1 MKPGISSILT
11 LTLLVWSVGSTIA
24 HAANPD
30 HVQRLFKTNQC
41 PNCDLSNAELND
53 ANLFGANLVNAN
65 LQGANLSGANLGSAN
80 LTDTN
85 LSSAKLTNS
94 YLHLAT
100 LEGTNLSQADLSG
113 SYLKNALLRNVN
125 LQGANLQRVNLSQT
139 NLSGTSLQ
147 GVDLREAN
155 LSRAMFTGMIPGASA
170 GGLAFFGS
178 PSFSETYFRQMLCEA
193 GATGNSPPP
202 TEELERYGIALA
214 NLNGANLTGA
224 NLSEA
229 LLVAG
234 DLRGTNLSQANL
246 TKACMGY
253 VRLNNA
259 ILDGADLNNAR
270 LENAILE
277 GTSLKDVK
285 NANLDKTFASAAIA
299 QAGPAQSEA
308 RQYVGSMNRAEQAYY
323 LEMNKFTGNIGEL
336 GLGIPTET
344 ENYLYRAFVKGK
356 GNQSRVITAG
366 IARKDGLKS
375 YIGLVTIGNTPRG
388 ELITLATLCE
398 SAQPAK
404 MLPPREALDRLSF
417 QSPCPPG
424 YKKL

>member
-1 MKPGISSILT
+1 MKPGIFSALT
-11 LTLLVWSVGSTIA
+11 LTFLVWSAGGTIA
-24 HAANPD
+24 QAANPD
-30 HVQRLFKTNQC
+30 HVQRLLKTNQC
-41 PNCDLSNAELND
+41 PNCDLSNAELTD

-65 LQGANLSGANLGSAN
+65 LQGANLTGVNLGSAN
-80 LTDTN
+80 LTDAN
-85 LSSAKLTNS
+85 LSGAKLINA

-100 LEGTNLSQADLSG
+100 FDGTNLNQADLSG
-113 SYLKNALLRNVN
+113 SYLRGVLIRNTSLR
-125 LQGANLQRVNLSQT
+125 GASLQRVNLSQT
-139 NLSGTSLQ
+139 NLSGVNLQ

-155 LSRAMFTGMIPGASA
+155 LNRTMLTGMIPGASTA
-170 GGLAFFGS
+170 GLGLLGT
-178 PSFSETYFRQMLCEA
+178 PSFSETYFRQTLCEA

-202 TEELERYGIALA
+202 DDELERYGIALA
-214 NLNGANLTGA
+214 NLNGANLSGA

-246 TKACMGY
+246 TKTCLGY
-253 VRLNNA
+253 AKLNNA

-277 GTSLKDVK
+277 GASLKDVK
-285 NANLDKTFASAAIA
+285 NANLDKTFASEAIA
-299 QAGPAQSEA
+299 QAGPIQTEA

-323 LEMNKFTGNIGEL
+323 LEMGKFTGSIAEL
-336 GLGIPTET
+336 GIGIRPET

-366 IARKDGLKS
+366 IARKDGVKS
-375 YIGLVTIGNTPRG
+375 YIGLVGVRQHSTG
-388 ELITLATLCE
+388 ELLTQATLCE
-398 SAQPAK
+398 SVQPTK
-404 MLPPREALDRLSF
+404 LLPSREVLDRLTL

-424 YKKL
+424 YKRL